1 MKMDTEGDEHFVIP
15 SSVAIVKRLNFLAIE
30 IHNGY
35 SAELISL
42 MSNLG
47 FYLERTT
54 KKSYFGNSFKAAM
67 FHPRQTC
74 EIYKQF
80 KSSGKYSGIRKISRG
95 IEISNSSD
103 LVVGMFVKKGEK

>member
-1 MKMDTEGDEHFVIP
+1 MKMDIEGDEHFVIP

-42 MSNLG
+42 MSDLG
-47 FYLERTT
+47 FYFKSIAR
-54 KKSYFGNSFKAAM
+54 KSYLGNSFKAAM
-67 FHPRQTC
+67 FYPRQAC

-95 IEISNSSD
+95 IEIANSSD

>member
-1 MKMDTEGDEHFVIP
+1 MKMDIEGDEHFVIP

-42 MSNLG
+42 MSDLG
-47 FYLERTT
+47 FYFKSIAR
-54 KKSYFGNSFKAAM
+54 KSYLGNSFKAAM
-67 FHPRQTC
+67 FYPRQAC